1 MFLNC
6 TTLIHAFYVA
16 AYSNTSVIHKVVAE
30 TLLIR
35 ALQEGMS
42 SEIWELVSHTSLPK
56 IKQINNNCLWMLLFF
71 SVVTTVPLFIM
82 ATLELLMIRR
92 SLMEI
97 CGELIRWIFCLDFLA
112 LPSMSKFV
120 FCYAVEWNDWGS
132 GFTDSGLSRSPFS
145 WVFGIVHG
153 WGEKWLGRKGNDFN
167 TD

>member
-1 MFLNC
+1 MLQ
-6 TTLIHAFYVA
+6 LIP
-16 AYSNTSVIHKVVAE
+16 
-30 TLLIR
+30 TLLLFTR
-35 ALQEGMS
+35 
-42 SEIWELVSHTSLPK
+42 WLPK
-56 IKQINNNCLWMLLFF
+56 RCLYVHCRKVCRLKYESLFLIPACQKSNKSIIFCLWMLLFF

-120 FCYAVEWNDWGS
+120 FCYAVEWNDWRS